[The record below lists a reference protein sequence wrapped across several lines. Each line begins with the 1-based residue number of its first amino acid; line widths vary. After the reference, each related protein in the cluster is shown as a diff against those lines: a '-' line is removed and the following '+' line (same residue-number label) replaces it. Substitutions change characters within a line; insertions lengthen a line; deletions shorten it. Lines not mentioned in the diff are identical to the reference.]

1 VQHTTIVIPCY
12 NEATRLDLPA
22 FREFLDTPLARG
34 VRLLFVDD
42 GSEDGTLPLLH
53 EFAAGRPDQVG
64 VLALQR
70 NQGKAEAVRRGML
83 DAMDRGRFVG
93 FWDADLAT
101 PLEAI
106 PDFLAI
112 LEAEPVVQWAF
123 GARVGLLGRQIQRRM
138 RRHYSGRAFAT
149 CVSLVLDLPIYD
161 TQCGAKL
168 FRVDPALH
176 AVLERPFRSR
186 WIFDVEMIARLKVF
200 IARGDGP
207 PLADRIH
214 ELPLMRWTDVAGS
227 KVRGRDFVRAVREL
241 VAIWWWLRRAQP

>member
-1 VQHTTIVIPCY
+1 MQHTTIVVPCY
-12 NEATRLDLPA
+12 NEAARFDFAA
-22 FREFLDTPLARG
+22 FRRFLDSPLSSGA
-34 VRLLFVDD
+34 RLLLVDD
-42 GSEDGTLPLLH
+42 GSGDDTLAMLQAL
-53 EFAAGRPDQVG
+53 AAERPDQVG
-64 VLALQR
+64 VLVLER

-83 DAMDRGRFVG
+83 EAMHHGTFVG

-106 PDFLAI
+106 PAFLAI
-112 LEAEPVVQWAF
+112 LDSEPEVQWVF
-123 GARVGLLGRQIQRRM
+123 GARVGLLGRHIQRRM

-149 CVSLVLDLPIYD
+149 CVSLVLDLPVYD

-168 FRVDPALH
+168 FRIDPALH

-200 IARGDGP
+200 IAGNAP
-207 PLADRIH
+207 PLAQRIY

-241 VAIWWWLRRAQP
+241 AAIWWWLRRARR